1 MNTNIVVNTNE
12 LASLKLN
19 KTSTLNHHSKAKKK
33 TDNSYAVVVVD
44 VTSNEKKKKEKE
56 DDGKPKQQ
64 HHHHPLSTS
73 NTSCSCSMIRR
84 NLNGHKTTKNK
95 NECEDDD
102 NDDDE
107 VVKDV
112 REKSVIIKLLHE
124 SFTNSLTQAII
135 KLLSTPYTLLKIYL
149 FLNVFGAIAIAS
161 YMVLQSVMSYLTYE
175 VITTSRTVYEKP
187 TTFPKILIC
196 NQNMF
201 QTEYAYDFINEV
213 STTQMNVSFDQIM
226 EMSNFSQ
233 KWDLI
238 NRLNFVVNSLAND
251 RLTYSDEKRRK
262 LAHDLKD
269 VLVYCSFGPDPC
281 GPDDFSWS
289 FDPVHGNC
297 YR

>member
-1 MNTNIVVNTNE
+1 MKNQNE
-12 LASLKLN
+12 
-19 KTSTLNHHSKAKKK
+19 
-33 TDNSYAVVVVD
+33 Y
-44 VTSNEKKKKEKE
+44 
-56 DDGKPKQQ
+56 
-64 HHHHPLSTS
+64 
-73 NTSCSCSMIRR
+73 
-84 NLNGHKTTKNK
+84 
-95 NECEDDD
+95 DDD
-102 NDDDE
+102 DDDDDE
-107 VVKDV
+107 VVKDA
-112 REKSVIIKLLHE
+112 RENVIIKLLHE

-135 KLLSTPYTLLKIYL
+135 KLLSTPHTLLKIYL

-213 STTQMNVSFDQIM
+213 SSTQMNVSFDQIM

-262 LAHDLKD
+262 LAHGLKD

-297 YR
+297 YRYILK

>member
-1 MNTNIVVNTNE
+1 MNTNIVNANE
-12 LASLKLN
+12 LTSLKT
-19 KTSTLNHHSKAKKK
+19 KASSLNHTKNKV
-33 TDNSYAVVVVD
+33 NSHGG
-44 VTSNEKKKKEKE
+44 VTTNDKQE
-56 DDGKPKQQ
+56 DDGGDVDKAK
-64 HHHHPLSTS
+64 SSNSNTS
-73 NTSCSCSMIRR
+73 NSSCSCSMTK
-84 NLNGHKTTKNK
+84 HKDDD
-95 NECEDDD
+95 DDD
-102 NDDDE
+102 NN
-107 VVKDV
+107 KL
-112 REKSVIIKLLHE
+112 RENVIIKLLHE

-149 FLNVFGAIAIAS
+149 FLNIFGAIAIAS
-161 YMVLQSVMSYLTYE
+161 YMVLQSIMSYLTYE

-213 STTQMNVSFDQIM
+213 SSTQMNVSFDQIM